1 MSKENKEYPN
11 WNQIYGILGNS
22 IYGIYD
28 AKTAEKIKPKGQE
41 VLKELLEQR
50 LKRKELSKLIY
61 ATIKGEKVV
70 IGNVNKKKEFTFHED
85 IDMSIVSKKI
95 IERLKEMYKIKQ
107 R

>member
-1 MSKENKEYPN
+1 M
-11 WNQIYGILGNS
+11 
-22 IYGIYD
+22 
-28 AKTAEKIKPKGQE
+28 
-41 VLKELLEQR
+41 
-50 LKRKELSKLIY
+50 SKLIY

-95 IERLKEMYKIKQ
+95 IERLKEMYKIKK